1 MKGSY
6 YSIDQQSAPEFFIQ
20 GPSAIA
26 RFVFFSTLSLALIA
40 TDTQLHYLSAVR
52 QQLERYL
59 HPLQLMV
66 NAPNELY
73 HYLDHY
79 FTSHHQLLA
88 ENKVLKNRI
97 MKARVSVQNLKLLEI
112 ENSNLRRILNVKDQL
127 TQESVLGEILYT
139 SSDQF
144 TKKVVVDRGKAHGVK
159 IGAAVVDAKGVVGQ
173 VTRLYPQTSV
183 VTMLTDKTVQIPVMV
198 ERNGLRAIV
207 FGRGQNNRLEILY
220 LPVNVDIR
228 VGDTLTTSGIDGVY
242 PSGMVVAKV
251 ESISTASGSAFATIL
266 CKPVG
271 GVDSHRHIMIVNP
284 KEANPFEETDNAS
297 EESVDDSSQE
307 KKQTKIQ
314 TEPVVSSKALQQSAT
329 GLVQK
334 VEHATQ

>member
-6 YSIDQQSAPEFFIQ
+6 YNIDQQSAPEFFIQ

-73 HYLDHY
+73 HYTDHY
-79 FTSHHQLLA
+79 LTSHHQLLA
-88 ENKVLKNRI
+88 ENKALKNRM
-97 MKARVSVQNLKLLEI
+97 MKGRVSLQNLKLLEI
-112 ENSNLRRILNVKDQL
+112 ENANLRRILNVKDRL

-159 IGAAVVDAKGVVGQ
+159 IGAAVVDANGIVGQ
-173 VTRLYPQTSV
+173 VTGLYPQTSV
-183 VTMLTDKTVQIPVMV
+183 VTMITDKTVQIPVMV

-220 LPVNVDIR
+220 LPVNVDIK
-228 VGDTLTTSGIDGVY
+228 VGDTLTTSGIDGIY

-266 CKPVG
+266 CRPVG
-271 GVDSHRHIMIVNP
+271 GVDSHRHILIVNP

-297 EESVDDSSQE
+297 ETSLDDTEPQQKQTAAQE
-307 KKQTKIQ
+307 K
-314 TEPVVSSKALQQSAT
+314 VVSSKVLQQSAT
-329 GLVQK
+329 GLVRK